1 MTEEKSSIAQ
11 ERLGKESVEE
21 FLPGY
26 HEANLK
32 RKVRCMTIFAM
43 MFVAFVVI
51 TIININSG
59 NVHIGVGE
67 IAKAIFLRHGTDKTM
82 DIVWTIRLP
91 RIITSAVLGG
101 ALALSGFLLQT
112 FFRNPIAGPFV
123 LGISSGA
130 KMIVAIVLILFMQTM
145 KHVSSFTLVAAAF
158 AGSMI

>member
-1 MTEEKSSIAQ
+1 MSEEKSSIAQ

-43 MFVAFVVI
+43 MFIAFIII

-59 NVHIGVGE
+59 NVHIGIGE
-67 IAKAIFLRHGTDKTM
+67 IAKAIFLHQGTDKTM
-82 DIVWTIRLP
+82 DIIWTIRLP

-123 LGISSGA
+123 LGIS
-130 KMIVAIVLILFMQTM
+130 
-145 KHVSSFTLVAAAF
+145 
-158 AGSMI
+158 

>member
-43 MFVAFVVI
+43 MFIAFIII

-59 NVHIGVGE
+59 NVHIGIG
-67 IAKAIFLRHGTDKTM
+67 
-82 DIVWTIRLP
+82 
-91 RIITSAVLGG
+91 
-101 ALALSGFLLQT
+101 
-112 FFRNPIAGPFV
+112 
-123 LGISSGA
+123 
-130 KMIVAIVLILFMQTM
+130 
-145 KHVSSFTLVAAAF
+145 
-158 AGSMI
+158 